1 MEILPAESGRPAYLQ
16 LMADTKYGFQGWNGR
31 GEISLIHASYYP
43 DLYPEMTTHHIH
55 AAIAVVRNGEEA
67 QKLGDCYDHELIPV
81 SGKPHKGS
89 LPMTGSMFT
98 VSDIKGVSPSGIRVT
113 EDGSLILRFY
123 NRTDEMKVTNIILPV
138 DIAKA
143 SYVDLNQNEQAPV
156 MMQGKRTM
164 IFSIDAGATQTIK
177 VVLDQALETF
187 LEIRETEGENL
198 HKNIQE
204 KIENIK
210 EYLKEIEKNSESDIK
225 GYASKLE
232 ERILKFLN
240 DNSVQID
247 EQRILTEVAIFADKV
262 AIDEELVR
270 LNSHFDAFNDIV
282 SSNEPAGRKL
292 DFLLQ
297 EMNRETNTIGS
308 KASNTSTAHLVVNI
322 KNELEKIRE
331 QIQNIE

>member
-1 MEILPAESGRPAYLQ
+1 MFRSMTAFGRARETVNGKDIVAEIKSVNNRYYDCTVKITKLYSFLEDKIKQYLQ
-16 LMADTKYGFQGWNGR
+16 SKGISR
-31 GEISLIHASYYP
+31 G
-43 DLYPEMTTHHIH
+43 
-55 AAIAVVRNGEEA
+55 
-67 QKLGDCYDHELIPV
+67 
-81 SGKPHKGS
+81 
-89 LPMTGSMFT
+89 
-98 VSDIKGVSPSGIRVT
+98 
-113 EDGSLILRFY
+113 
-123 NRTDEMKVTNIILPV
+123 KVEV
-138 DIAKA
+138 
-143 SYVDLNQNEQAPV
+143 YV
-156 MMQGKRTM
+156 
-164 IFSIDAGATQTIK
+164 SIDLLEQEGIEINLDTAYAKSYIDALCKLRDTFDLKDDITTSRVAMNKDIFTIKKPDDDIEKDWADIK
-177 VVLDQALETF
+177 VVLDKALEAF
-187 LEIRETEGENL
+187 FVRRESEGENL
-198 HKNIQE
+198 YNNIVE
-204 KIENIK
+204 KIDNIK
-210 EYLKEIEKNSESDIK
+210 EYLKVIEKNSESDIK

-270 LNSHFDAFNDIV
+270 LGSHFDAFNEIV
-282 SSNEPAGRKL
+282 ASGEPAGRKL